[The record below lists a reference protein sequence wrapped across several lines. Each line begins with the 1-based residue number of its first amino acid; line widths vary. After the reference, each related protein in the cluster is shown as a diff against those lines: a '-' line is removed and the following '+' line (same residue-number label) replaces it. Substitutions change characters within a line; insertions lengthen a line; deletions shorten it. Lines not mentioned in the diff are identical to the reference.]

1 MTFRHSLAKCQ
12 KKKEQR
18 RHLLLPLPCLDSLD
32 ASPGVE
38 GSAEGLQHGE
48 SGWGLFSKRKRER
61 TIVRKRRE
69 TNRERVCCCSLPWLG
84 SVDASSGGWK
94 LLGKPRMEGGLG
106 GGGGGEGRG
115 WKRVENRGKT
125 VLETEKRG

>member
-18 RHLLLPLPCLDSLD
+18 RHLLLPLPCLGSLD

-48 SGWGLFSKRKRER
+48 SGWGAMQHKEEERE
-61 TIVRKRRE
+61 I
-69 TNRERVCCCSLPWLG
+69 
-84 SVDASSGGWK
+84 
-94 LLGKPRMEGGLG
+94 
-106 GGGGGEGRG
+106 
-115 WKRVENRGKT
+115 
-125 VLETEKRG
+125 

>member
-1 MTFRHSLAKCQ
+1 MESR
-12 KKKEQR
+12 
-18 RHLLLPLPCLDSLD
+18 
-32 ASPGVE
+32 V
-38 GSAEGLQHGE
+38 GE
-48 SGWGLFSKRKRER
+48 LCSIRKRER

-106 GGGGGEGRG
+106 GGGGGEGGGGTRG
-115 WKRVENRGKT
+115 GTEMEGGIRNRRKRPSRGVGGVIVEVR
-125 VLETEKRG
+125 L